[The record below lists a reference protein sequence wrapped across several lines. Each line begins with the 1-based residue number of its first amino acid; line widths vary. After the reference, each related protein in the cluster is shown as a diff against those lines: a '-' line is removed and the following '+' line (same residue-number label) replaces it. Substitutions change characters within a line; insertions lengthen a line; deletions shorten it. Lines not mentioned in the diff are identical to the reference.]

1 MFSQTDMEEIPSY
14 EVIIIGGSYAGLQAA
29 MTLGRSLRTVLVID
43 TGTPCNRN
51 SPHAHNLI
59 GFDNEP
65 PETIAAKAK
74 EQVLKYHSV
83 TFLNAKAE
91 AVSGRDNE
99 FEVTTDSGNSFLAQ
113 KVLLATG
120 VTDIIPEIEGFAECW
135 GKTVIHC
142 PYCHAY
148 EIAGKKIGILAHG
161 EAGFEM
167 SKLMRQ
173 WSKDISLLV
182 NGNEPFTFE
191 ELKILKEKSIPVF
204 PKPIAKIKSK
214 DGQVT
219 KVLFEDGSSEDYDA
233 IYARAGVRQ
242 STMIPIEIG
251 CELDDHGF
259 VVVDQSQRTNVP
271 GLFAA
276 GDNTMAM
283 RSLARAIAAGNTA
296 GICINHELIK
306 EDF

>member
-1 MFSQTDMEEIPSY
+1 MEEIPSY
-14 EVIIIGGSYAGLQAA
+14 EVIIIGGSYAGLSAA
-29 MTLGRSLRTVLVID
+29 MTLGRSLRNVLVID

-59 GFDNEP
+59 GFDGDS
-65 PETIAAKAK
+65 PEVIAYKAK
-74 EQVLKYHSV
+74 EQVLKYHTV
-83 TFLNAKAE
+83 TFFNGKAE
-91 AVSGRDNE
+91 AVSGRDSE
-99 FEVTTDSGNSFLAQ
+99 FEVTTDNGEAFLTK

-120 VTDIIPEIEGFAECW
+120 VTDIIPDIEGFSECW

-148 EIAGKKIGILAHG
+148 EIRDKKIGILAHG

-173 WSKDISLLV
+173 WSKDISILT
-182 NGNEPFTFE
+182 NDNEPFTFE
-191 ELKILKEKSIPVF
+191 ELKILKDKGIPVH
-204 PKPIAKIKSK
+204 PKAIGHFECEQ
-214 DGQVT
+214 GQVSKVVFTDGT
-219 KVLFEDGSSEDYDA
+219 KEPFDA

-251 CELDDHGF
+251 CELDRHGF
-259 VVVDQSQRTNVP
+259 VIVDDYQRTNIP

-283 RSLARAIAAGNTA
+283 RSLARSIAAGNTA
-296 GICINHELIK
+296 GISINHELVN